1 MRFLGTLAIVCA
13 IGTAAYAKERTGHDA
28 GHSVRVKLAEC
39 GGQRAEVRT
48 AKAFRTMAAAARKAG
63 LQLAVRSGYR
73 SYDEQQK
80 LYARYRHGGNLAA
93 PPGYSKHESGRALD
107 IVINEYKVFEWLKT
121 HAAKYGFH
129 RTVSRE
135 PWHWEYLG
143 DEVVARPKQR
153 PPRHTS

>member
-1 MRFLGTLAIVCA
+1 MRLLGPLAFVCA
-13 IGTAAYAKERTGHDA
+13 IGTAAFAKTRTGHDNGQA
-28 GHSVRVKLAEC
+28 VRVKLAEC

-63 LQLAVRSGYR
+63 LDLAVKSGYR

-93 PPGYSKHESGRALD
+93 PPGFSKHESGRALD
-107 IVINEYKVFEWLKT
+107 IVITDYKVFEWLKT
-121 HAAKYGFH
+121 HAARYGFH
-129 RTVSRE
+129 RTVARE

-153 PPRHTS
+153 APRHTS